1 MKNKGNMKKL
11 KYLIPIGAV
20 LLASTQVIGAGV
32 LKDIKVRQGDIN
44 ITLNGEKIQLKD
56 VNGKPVEPMIYEG
69 STYVP
74 LRSIMELDKNTKINW
89 NNDTT
94 TVEIETKKHEKPTTD
109 KPVQEKI
116 DPVPNKEDPRDYNK
130 RKEEIQAKAVKIED
144 IFTELVSTDKKEL
157 TTKYSNK
164 EVLIQGKLT
173 ALDRTKGANIITLG
187 NDENKVTI
195 RCYTT
200 EEEGIK
206 DTNKLEVGKTYQLA
220 GKLELV
226 KDNVVLI
233 DTILVK

>member
-1 MKNKGNMKKL
+1 MKKKGNMKKL
-11 KYLIPIGAV
+11 TYLIPIGTL
-20 LLASTQVIGAGV
+20 LLASTQVLGAGV

-44 ITLNGEKIQLKD
+44 VSVNGEKIQLKD
-56 VNGKPVEPMIYEG
+56 ANGNPVEPMIYND

-94 TVEIETKKHEKPTTD
+94 TVEIETKPQE
-109 KPVQEKI
+109 KPVQEKV
-116 DPVPNKEDPRDYNK
+116 DPFPNKEDLRDYNK
-130 RKEEIQAKAVKIED
+130 RKEDIQARAVKIEN
-144 IFTELVSTDKKEL
+144 IFTELVNTEKKEL
-157 TTKYSNK
+157 ISKYSNK
-164 EVLIQGKLT
+164 DVLIQGKLT
-173 ALDRTKGANIITLG
+173 SLDRTKGANIITLG

-200 EEEGIK
+200 EEDGIK

>member
-1 MKNKGNMKKL
+1 MKKKGNMKKL
-11 KYLIPIGAV
+11 RYLIPTGV
-20 LLASTQVIGAGV
+20 FLLASTQVIGAGV

-44 ITLNGEKIQLKD
+44 VSVNGEKVQLKD
-56 VNGKPVEPMIYEG
+56 ANGNPVEPMIYND

-94 TVEIETKKHEKPTTD
+94 TVEIETKKQE
-109 KPVQEKI
+109 KPVQEKV
-116 DPVPNKEDPRDYNK
+116 DPFPNKEDLRDYNK

-144 IFTELVSTDKKEL
+144 IFTELVNTEKKEL
-157 TTKYSNK
+157 ISKYNNK

-173 ALDRTKGANIITLG
+173 SLDRTKGANIITLG

-200 EEEGIK
+200 EEDGIK

-233 DTILVK
+233 DTILLK

>member
-11 KYLIPIGAV
+11 RYLIPIGTL
-20 LLASTQVIGAGV
+20 LLASTQVIGAGI
-32 LKDIKVRQGDIN
+32 LKEIQVRQGDIN

-74 LRSIMELDKNTKINW
+74 LRSIMELDKNTKIKW
-89 NNDTT
+89 NNVTT
-94 TVEIETKKHEKPTTD
+94 TVEIETKAQATE
-109 KPVQEKI
+109 KPVQEKV
-116 DPVPNKEDPRDYNK
+116 DPFPNKEDPRDYNK
-130 RKEEIQAKAVKIED
+130 RKEEIQAKAVKIDD
-144 IFTELVSTDKKEL
+144 IFTELVNTDKKEL

-233 DTILVK
+233 DTILLK

>member
-11 KYLIPIGAV
+11 RYLIPIGTL
-20 LLASTQVIGAGV
+20 LLASTQVIGAGI
-32 LKDIKVRQGDIN
+32 LKEIQVRQGDIN

-74 LRSIMELDKNTKINW
+74 LRSLMELDKNTKIKW
-89 NNDTT
+89 NNVTT
-94 TVEIETKKHEKPTTD
+94 TVEIETKAQATE
-109 KPVQEKI
+109 KPVQEKV
-116 DPVPNKEDPRDYNK
+116 DPFPNKEDPRDYNK
-130 RKEEIQAKAVKIED
+130 RKEEIQAKAVKIDD
-144 IFTELVSTDKKEL
+144 IFTELVNTDKKEL

-233 DTILVK
+233 DTILLK